1 MTSTD
6 EGIFQMPHS
15 LLPET
20 DYLLHSRCCRHDRLN
35 CSVSGEHIPHFEPL
49 PQLDP
54 TWQQPVAAIKDDS
67 LEDRVKKALESFL
80 VEHDL
85 LDRVKGHVEAL
96 HRNKLAQGRTICTI
110 TPACTATVH
119 DLRIRFFEPLTVALL
134 RRYHGRGLTKEE
146 RASRGAEFL
155 GFEPRLGGD
164 AHNQLAAGGITFTME
179 RIRQR
184 RGHPRAKLLSRMVM
198 SFEDDSSF
206 LSFGLKRNLLA
217 RGCKFHLY
225 QKDPIPLDLGKKSF
239 GAEGM
244 LNKVSDRLSM
254 ILAFL
259 MVSTVERNHQ
269 TGQVISPPVRF
280 GMIISTRYVILAEA
294 VVNPTNPK
302 EIGILYSSI
311 FETSHH
317 SHKRVSYPFRFERRS
332 ITLMFLADILDY
344 LTEAAAPSPAV
355 IQNLFG
361 ATALAE
367 TSNRAVR
374 AAKRAWS
381 NDSDHRAERQKKAR
395 QSQGSKSSDFP
406 EWVDMWYM
414 EHEVL
419 RPRLSSNVF
428 LGLKSPSPFVLDAV
442 TFEVHPRAE
451 LPRRPPSHPPTA
463 AFAGLRPA
471 LLAYLSSYLCDR
483 NSSFP
488 GPERSLLN
496 RKDRDPV
503 ELPFLDAPQF
513 LARGGF
519 GAVWVAR
526 LLRTTSST
534 KAAGEKDLGWWSVP
548 RLPAD
553 AAGHLRGQGQRN
565 SMPTDQPVIL
575 KVFYDQ
581 IESGIRESL
590 FYEHVFP
597 LLPAKLR
604 AFLPRYYGTYR
615 PDKQRSIV
623 LALGYGGRRLE
634 AADRTTEL
642 QEKADAAYRLFYKHG
657 INHGDC
663 EARNILLRDDGSLC
677 LIDWGYATLNFIS
690 RQLRWLQTLR
700 FRDR

>member
-67 LEDRVKKALESFL
+67 LEDRVEKALESFL

-110 TPACTATVH
+110 TPACTAAVH

-184 RGHPRAKLLSRMVM
+184 RGHPRVKLLSRMVM

-217 RGCKFHLY
+217 
-225 QKDPIPLDLGKKSF
+225 QSF

-244 LNKVSDRLSM
+244 LNK
-254 ILAFL
+254 LAFL

-269 TGQVISPPVRF
+269 TGQVINLPVRF

-332 ITLMFLADILDY
+332 VTLMFLAGILDY
-344 LTEAAAPSPAV
+344 LTKAAAPSPAV

-367 TSNRAVR
+367 TSNRA
-374 AAKRAWS
+374 
-381 NDSDHRAERQKKAR
+381 
-395 QSQGSKSSDFP
+395 
-406 EWVDMWYM
+406 
-414 EHEVL
+414 
-419 RPRLSSNVF
+419 PRLSSNVF

-463 AFAGLRPA
+463 ALAGLHPA

-548 RLPAD
+548 LLPAD

-597 LLPAKLR
+597 LLPAQLR

-615 PDKQRSIV
+615 SDKQRRIL

-677 LIDWGYATLNFIS
+677 LIDWGYATLNFS